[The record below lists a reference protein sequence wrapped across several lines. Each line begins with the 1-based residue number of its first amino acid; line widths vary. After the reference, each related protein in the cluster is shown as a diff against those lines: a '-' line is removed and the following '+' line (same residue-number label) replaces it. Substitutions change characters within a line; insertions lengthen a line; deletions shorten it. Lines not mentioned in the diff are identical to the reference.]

1 MTATTRPHR
10 GLVLLAAAALCLVLG
25 AGATLADDDDDG
37 GSPGGDAGGDGGGR
51 GAPGLGPNPGRIVL
65 PPSLQ
70 ALFGNPRP
78 APAPELVASRLPPGA
93 AAALR
98 GAGFTIL
105 SERQGVARLRAPAG
119 LSQAAALARIGTLA
133 PGAVADRNHRYRLA
147 ADPEEEPE
155 PAFPALAGC
164 AAPPSGL
171 IALVDTGVDV
181 RHPML
186 AEAIERQEA
195 LRAPGRRAA
204 RTAHGTAVAVRLVE
218 ALPGAR
224 IAVLDAFHLGP
235 EGDAADAS
243 DLAGAMARAAEIGAR
258 IVNLS
263 FVGPANAVLDR
274 IGAEAAAAGVVFVAA
289 AGNDGPRAAP
299 LYPAAHPWAIAV
311 AAVDSA
317 GRPWPRSAAGAHIAF
332 AAEGVQVTLPPPPG
346 ARPRRWS
353 GTSFAAP
360 LVAATLARLPAPDV
374 ALLVGLAQ
382 DAGAPG
388 RDPVYGWGMVRPPP
402 CAGVPLTAAR

>member
-1 MTATTRPHR
+1 MTATTRPR
-10 GLVLLAAAALCLVLG
+10 RSAALLAAAALCLLLG
-25 AGATLADDDDDG
+25 AGGALADDDADG
-37 GSPGGDAGGDGGGR
+37 GPGDDSGGDGGGR
-51 GAPGLGPNPGRIVL
+51 GVPGLGPNPGRIVL
-65 PPSLQ
+65 PQ
-70 ALFGNPRP
+70 ALQGLFGGTRP
-78 APAPELVASRLPPGA
+78 APGPELVASRLPPGA

-105 SERQGVARLRAPAG
+105 SERQGVARIRAPAG
-119 LSQAAALARIGTLA
+119 LSPAAALARIGTLA

-147 ADPEEEPE
+147 ADPDEEPE
-155 PAFPALAGC
+155 PARPALAGC
-164 AAPPSGL
+164 AAPPTGL
-171 IALVDTGVDV
+171 IALVDTGVDA
-181 RHPML
+181 RHPL
-186 AEAIERQEA
+186 LSEAIERQEA

-235 EGDAADAS
+235 DGDAADAA
-243 DLAGAMARAAEIGAR
+243 DLAAAMARAAEIGAR

-274 IGAEAAAAGVVFVAA
+274 IGAEAAAAGIVFVAA

-299 LYPAAHPWAIAV
+299 VYPAAHPWAIAV
-311 AAVDSA
+311 AAVDSG
-317 GRPWPRSAAGAHIAF
+317 GRPWPRSAAGPHIAF
-332 AAEGVQVTLPPPPG
+332 TAEGVQVTLPPPG

-360 LVAATLARLPAPDV
+360 LVVATLARLPAPDV

-388 RDPVYGWGMVRPPP
+388 RDPVFGWGVVRPPP
-402 CAGVPLTAAR
+402 CGGAPLTAAR